1 MMSKVYSITNKK
13 GGVGK
18 TTSVVNLAAA
28 RLQVTQLSQYS
39 ALEEAGRYCEKIM
52 DTALAPL
59 KTSPAGKLFSRHTG
73 KPGTPH
79 INGLPPHL
87 KRFPLTAGD
96 LLLIWTSWAATRNW
110 RSCF

>member
-59 KTSPAGKLFSRHTG
+59 KTSYDY
-73 KPGTPH
+73 
-79 INGLPPHL
+79 IIIDCGLQHE
-87 KRFPLTAGD
+87 
-96 LLLIWTSWAATRNW
+96 LLIVNRTTVSFRCRPISWPARAFPMCWIWSTLYRPALT
-110 RSCF
+110 